1 MPDLLTP
8 TTELLDGEAVLHSF
22 QGERANYIRTN
33 TWIAAGAMAVGMG
46 ILWAV
51 GNPYVWTGA
60 VGGLAAVIVRAGYLM
75 SDELA
80 VRWNLTTQRLLGPGG
95 RAISLSN
102 IAELNKLGS
111 FVQVVTKTGDKHLI
125 KYQADPRATMATIER
140 TMNGATS

>member
-8 TTELLDGEAVLHSF
+8 TTELLDGEAVLDSF

-60 VGGLAAVIVRAGYLM
+60 VGGLAAVAVRAGYLM

-80 VRWNLTTQRLLGPGG
+80 VRWDLTTQRLLGPGG

-111 FVQVVTKTGDKHLI
+111 FMQVVTKTGDKHLI
-125 KYQADPRATMATIER
+125 KYQADPQATMAAIER
-140 TMNGATS
+140 VMNGATT